1 MAAKEVDAGT
11 KKIKQ
16 ILKSDKVV
24 LGTKETL
31 QCLKKGSLSQ
41 ILVSSNCPETVKKDI
56 EYYAKL
62 GDVKVV
68 GVKYPNDELGILCK
82 KPYAVSVLGVLA

>member
-1 MAAKEVDAGT
+1 MATKEVDAGT
-11 KKIKQ
+11 KEIKQ

-31 QCLKKGSLSQ
+31 QSLKEGSLSKV
-41 ILVSSNCPETVKKDI
+41 LVSSNCPESVKKDI
-56 EYYAKL
+56 KYYAKL

-68 GVKYPNDELGILCK
+68 AVKYPNDELGILCK
-82 KPYAVSVLGVLA
+82 RPYSVSVLGVLA

>member
-1 MAAKEVDAGT
+1 MATKEVDAGT
-11 KKIKQ
+11 KEIKQ
-16 ILKSDKVV
+16 ILKSDKIV

-31 QCLKKGSLSQ
+31 DRLKEGGLSQ
-41 ILVSSNCPETVKKDI
+41 VLVSSNCPEDVKKDV

-62 GDVKVV
+62 GDVRVIA
-68 GVKYPNDELGILCK
+68 VKYPNDELGILCK

>member
-1 MAAKEVDAGT
+1 MATKEMDAGT
-11 KKIKQ
+11 KEIKQ
-16 ILKSDKVV
+16 ILKSDNVV

-31 QCLKKGSLSQ
+31 QFLKEGKLSQ
-41 ILVSSNCPETVKKDI
+41 VLVSNNCPESVKKDI

-62 GDVKVV
+62 GEVKVLA
-68 GVKYPNDELGILCK
+68 VKYPNDELGILCK